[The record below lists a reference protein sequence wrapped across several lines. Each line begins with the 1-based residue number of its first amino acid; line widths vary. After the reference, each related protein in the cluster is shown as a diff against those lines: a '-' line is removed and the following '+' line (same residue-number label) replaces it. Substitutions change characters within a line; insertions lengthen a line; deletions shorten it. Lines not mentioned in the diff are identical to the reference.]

1 MASLQ
6 TAVPSEADALRCTFV
21 VLSIRSASIVG
32 VVQHLKVSCS
42 VSDQGEYMAN
52 YVQRCGNISR
62 LFSLGTTP
70 NGNELW
76 ALELSAAPGKIE
88 AKPNFK
94 YLANMHGD
102 EPVGRCFSVP
112 PL

>member
-1 MASLQ
+1 
-6 TAVPSEADALRCTFV
+6 
-21 VLSIRSASIVG
+21 
-32 VVQHLKVSCS
+32 
-42 VSDQGEYMAN
+42 MAN

-102 EPVGRCFSVP
+102 EPVGRYPAIGRLTFR
-112 PL
+112 PLHSMPAP